1 MINRDNKKAI
11 TKKGMISNRLNK
23 FSIRKY
29 TVGTASILVGTTLI
43 FGLGNQEAKAAEN
56 TSTENAKQ
64 DEASAS
70 DNKEVV
76 SETENNSTTENT
88 STNPIKK
95 ETNTDSQPETKE
107 ESTTSSTQKQQ
118 NNVTA
123 TTETKP
129 QNIEKENVKPSTDK
143 TATEDTSVILEEKK
157 APNNTNNDV
166 TTKPSTSEIQTKP
179 TTPQESTNIENSQP
193 QPTPSKVDNQ
203 VTDATNPK
211 EPVNV
216 SKEELKNNPEK
227 LKELVRNDSN
237 TDRSTKPVATA
248 PTSVAPKRV
257 NAKMRFAVAQPAAVA
272 SNNVNDLITVTKQT
286 IKVGDGKDNVVSAHD
301 GEEIEYDSEFTIDN
315 KVKAGDTMTVDY
327 DKNVVP
333 SDLTD
338 KDLPV
343 DITDPS
349 GEVIAKGSYDRANK
363 RITYTF
369 TDYVDKYENVKS
381 RLTLYSYIDKQV
393 VPNKK
398 DVNLTFS
405 TAGSSLSK
413 DVTVDY
419 QDPMVQNNSN
429 IQSIFTK
436 LDEDKHT
443 IEQTIYVNPQQ
454 KNAKGTRV
462 DIAGN
467 EVDSNG
473 NFKYGNGGTIIDSN
487 SEIKVYKVKKGQQI
501 PDSNRI
507 YDYSQYEDVTSQFD
521 DKKTFTNNQ
530 VRLDFGD
537 IDSTYIVKVVSKYS
551 PTQDGDLKIIQ
562 GTRMITTND
571 YYNTD
576 DYAGYSNFIV
586 SSTDTG
592 GGDGTVKPEEKLYKI
607 GDYVWEDVDKDGV
620 QGTDSKE
627 KPMANVLVTLTYPDG
642 TTKSVRTDANGHY
655 EFGGL
660 KDGETYTVKF
670 ETPAGYLPTKE
681 NGTTD
686 GEKDSNGSSVTVKI
700 NGKDDMSLDT
710 GFYKEPKYNL
720 GDYVWEDTNK
730 DGIQDANEPG
740 IKDVKVTLK
749 DSTGKII
756 GTTTTD
762 ASGKYKF
769 TDLDNGN
776 YTVEF
781 ETPAGYTP
789 TLKNTTAEDKDS
801 NGLTTTG
808 VIKDADNMTL
818 DSGFYKTPKYS
829 LGDYVWY
836 DSNKDGKQD
845 STEKGIKDVTVTLQ
859 NEKGEVI
866 GTTKTDENGKY
877 RFDNLDSG
885 KYKVIFEKPAG
896 LTQTGTNTTED
907 DKDADGGE
915 VDVTITDHD
924 DFTIDNGY
932 FEEDTSDSD
941 SDS

>member
-521 DKKTFTNNQ
+521 DKK
-530 VRLDFGD
+530 L
-537 IDSTYIVKVVSKYS
+537 S
-551 PTQDGDLKIIQ
+551 L
-562 GTRMITTND
+562 IT
-571 YYNTD
+571 
-576 DYAGYSNFIV
+576 
-586 SSTDTG
+586 
-592 GGDGTVKPEEKLYKI
+592 K
-607 GDYVWEDVDKDGV
+607 
-620 QGTDSKE
+620 
-627 KPMANVLVTLTYPDG
+627 
-642 TTKSVRTDANGHY
+642 
-655 EFGGL
+655 
-660 KDGETYTVKF
+660 
-670 ETPAGYLPTKE
+670 
-681 NGTTD
+681 
-686 GEKDSNGSSVTVKI
+686 
-700 NGKDDMSLDT
+700 
-710 GFYKEPKYNL
+710 
-720 GDYVWEDTNK
+720 
-730 DGIQDANEPG
+730 
-740 IKDVKVTLK
+740 
-749 DSTGKII
+749 
-756 GTTTTD
+756 
-762 ASGKYKF
+762 
-769 TDLDNGN
+769 
-776 YTVEF
+776 
-781 ETPAGYTP
+781 
-789 TLKNTTAEDKDS
+789 
-801 NGLTTTG
+801 
-808 VIKDADNMTL
+808 
-818 DSGFYKTPKYS
+818 
-829 LGDYVWY
+829 
-836 DSNKDGKQD
+836 
-845 STEKGIKDVTVTLQ
+845 
-859 NEKGEVI
+859 
-866 GTTKTDENGKY
+866 
-877 RFDNLDSG
+877 
-885 KYKVIFEKPAG
+885 
-896 LTQTGTNTTED
+896 
-907 DKDADGGE
+907 
-915 VDVTITDHD
+915 
-924 DFTIDNGY
+924 
-932 FEEDTSDSD
+932 
-941 SDS
+941 

>member
-43 FGLGNQEAKAAEN
+43 FGLGNQEAKAAES

-64 DEASAS
+64 DDATTS

-76 SETENNSTTENT
+76 SETENNSTTEND

-95 ETNTDSQPETKE
+95 ETNTDSQPEAKE
-107 ESTTSSTQKQQ
+107 ESTTSSTQQQQ

-227 LKELVRNDSN
+227 LKELVRNDNN

-272 SNNVNDLITVTKQT
+272 SNNVNDLIKVTKQT

-343 DITDPS
+343 DITDSS
-349 GEVIAKGSYDRANK
+349 GEVIAKGAYDRATK

-381 RLTLYSYIDKQV
+381 RLTLYSYIDKQA

-398 DVNLTFS
+398 AVNLTFS

-454 KNAKGTRV
+454 KNAKDTRV

-467 EVDSNG
+467 EVDSND

-530 VRLDFGD
+530 VRLNFGD
-537 IDSTYIVKVVSKYS
+537 IDSTYIVKVVSKYT
-551 PTQDGDLKIIQ
+551 PTSDGDLKIIQ

-670 ETPAGYLPTKE
+670 ETPTGYLPTKV

-749 DSTGKII
+749 DSTGKVI

-789 TLKNTTAEDKDS
+789 TVKNTTADDKDS

-859 NEKGEVI
+859 
-866 GTTKTDENGKY
+866 
-877 RFDNLDSG
+877 
-885 KYKVIFEKPAG
+885 
-896 LTQTGTNTTED
+896 
-907 DKDADGGE
+907 
-915 VDVTITDHD
+915 
-924 DFTIDNGY
+924 
-932 FEEDTSDSD
+932 
-941 SDS
+941 

>member
-64 DEASAS
+64 DDATTS

-76 SETENNSTTENT
+76 SETENNSTTEND

-95 ETNTDSQPETKE
+95 ETNTDSQPEAKE
-107 ESTTSSTQKQQ
+107 ESTTSSTQQQQ

-157 APNNTNNDV
+157 APNYTNNDV

-227 LKELVRNDSN
+227 LKELVRNDNN

-248 PTSVAPKRV
+248 PTSVAPKRL

-286 IKVGDGKDNVVSAHD
+286 IKVGDGKDNVAAAHD
-301 GEEIEYDSEFTIDN
+301 GKDIEYDTEFTIDN
-315 KVKAGDTMTVDY
+315 KVKKGDTMTINY
-327 DKNVVP
+327 DKNVIP

-338 KDLPV
+338 KNDPI

-349 GEVIAKGSYDRANK
+349 GEVIAKGTFDKATK
-363 RITYTF
+363 QITYTF
-369 TDYVDKYENVKS
+369 TDYVDKYEDIKA
-381 RLTLYSYIDKQV
+381 RLTLYSYIDKQA
-393 VPNKK
+393 VPNETSL
-398 DVNLTFS
+398 NLTFA
-405 TAGSSLSK
+405 TAGKETSQNVS
-413 DVTVDY
+413 VDY
-419 QDPMVQNNSN
+419 QDPMVHGDSN

-436 LDEDKHT
+436 LDENKQT
-443 IEQTIYVNPQQ
+443 IEQQIYVNPL
-454 KNAKGTRV
+454 KKTATNTKV
-462 DIAGN
+462 DIAGSQ
-467 EVDSNG
+467 VDD
-473 NFKYGNGGTIIDSN
+473 YGNIKLGNGSTIIDQN
-487 SEIKVYKVKKGQQI
+487 TEIKVYKVNPNQQL
-501 PDSNRI
+501 PQSNRI
-507 YDYSQYEDVTSQFD
+507 YDFSQYEDVTSQFD
-521 DKKTFTNNQ
+521 NKKSFSNN
-530 VRLDFGD
+530 VATLDFGD
-537 IDSTYIVKVVSKYS
+537 INSAYIIKVVSKYT
-551 PTQDGDLKIIQ
+551 PTSDGELDIAQ
-562 GTRMITTND
+562 GTSMRTTD
-571 YYNTD
+571 KYGYYN
-576 DYAGYSNFIV
+576 YAGYSNFIV
-586 SSTDTG
+586 TSNDTG

-670 ETPAGYLPTKE
+670 ETPAGYLPTKV

-686 GEKDSNGSSVTVKI
+686 GEKDSNGSSITVKI

-749 DSTGKII
+749 DSTGKVI

-789 TLKNTTAEDKDS
+789 TVKNTTAEDKDS

-845 STEKGIKDVTVTLQ
+845 STEKGIKDVKVTLL

-877 RFDNLDSG
+877 RFDNLYSG

-896 LTQTGTNTTED
+896 LTQTVTNTTED

-924 DFTIDNGY
+924 DFTLDNGY
-932 FEEDTSDSD
+932 
-941 SDS
+941 

>member
-11 TKKGMISNRLNK
+11 TKKCMISNRLNK

-76 SETENNSTTENT
+76 SETENNSTQKNDL
-88 STNPIKK
+88 TNPIKQ
-95 ETNTDSQPETKE
+95 ETNTESQSEAE
-107 ESTTSSTQKQQ
+107 EAPTTSSTQQQQ
-118 NNVTA
+118 NNA
-123 TTETKP
+123 TTSTETEP

-143 TATEDTSVILEEKK
+143 TATEDTSVILGEKK
-157 APNNTNNDV
+157 TPNNTNNDV
-166 TTKPSTSEIQTKP
+166 TTKPSTSEIQATP
-179 TTPQESTNIENSQP
+179 TTPQESTNIDNSKP
-193 QPTPSKVDNQ
+193 QSTPSKVDNQ
-203 VTDATNPK
+203 VTDATNTK

-272 SNNVNDLITVTKQT
+272 SNNVNDLIKVTKQT
-286 IKVGDGKDNVVSAHD
+286 IKVGDGKDNVVAAHD
-301 GEEIEYDSEFTIDN
+301 GEDIEYDTEFTIDN
-315 KVKAGDTMTVDY
+315 KVKKGDTMTVNY
-327 DKNVVP
+327 DKNVIP

-338 KDLPV
+338 KNDPI

-349 GEVIAKGSYDRANK
+349 GEVIAKGTFDKATK
-363 RITYTF
+363 QITYTF
-369 TDYVDKYENVKS
+369 TDYVDKYEDIKA
-381 RLTLYSYIDKQV
+381 RLTLYSYIDKQT
-393 VPNKK
+393 VPNETSL
-398 DVNLTFS
+398 NLTFA
-405 TAGSSLSK
+405 TAGK
-413 DVTVDY
+413 DTSQNVTVDY
-419 QDPMVQNNSN
+419 QDPMVHGDSN
-429 IQSIFTK
+429 IQSIFTN
-436 LDEDKHT
+436 LDENKQT
-443 IEQTIYVNPQQ
+443 IEQQIYVNPL
-454 KNAKGTRV
+454 KKAATNTKV
-462 DIAGN
+462 DIAGSQ
-467 EVDSNG
+467 VDD
-473 NFKYGNGGTIIDSN
+473 YGNVKLGNGSTTIDQN
-487 SEIKVYKVKKGQQI
+487 TEIKVYKVNPNQQL
-501 PDSNRI
+501 PQSNRI
-507 YDYSQYEDVTSQFD
+507 YDFSQYEDVTSQFD
-521 DKKTFTNNQ
+521 NKKSFSNNIAT
-530 VRLDFGD
+530 LDFGN
-537 IDSTYIVKVVSKYS
+537 IDSAYIIKVVSKYTPKS
-551 PTQDGDLKIIQ
+551 DGEIDIAQ
-562 GTRMITTND
+562 GASMRTTD
-571 YYNTD
+571 KYGYYS
-576 DYAGYSNFIV
+576 YAGYSNYIV
-586 SSTDTG
+586 SSTDSG
-592 GGDGTVKPEEKLYKI
+592 GGDGTVKPEEKFYKI

-749 DSTGKII
+749 DSTGKVI

-762 ASGKYKF
+762 DSGKYKF

-789 TLKNTTAEDKDS
+789 TVKNTTAEDKDS

-808 VIKDADNMTL
+808 VIKDTDNWTL

-845 STEKGIKDVTVTLQ
+845 STEKGIKDVIVTLQ

-924 DFTIDNGY
+924 DFT
-932 FEEDTSDSD
+932 
-941 SDS
+941 

>member
-932 FEEDTSDSD
+932 FEEDTSD
-941 SDS
+941 

>member
-76 SETENNSTTENT
+76 SETENNSTQKNDL
-88 STNPIKK
+88 TNPIKK
-95 ETNTDSQPETKE
+95 ETNTDSHQEAKE
-107 ESTTSSTQKQQ
+107 APTTSSTQQQQ
-118 NNVTA
+118 NNA
-123 TTETKP
+123 TTSTETKP

-166 TTKPSTSEIQTKP
+166 TTKPSTSEIQTTP

-237 TDRSTKPVATA
+237 TDRSTKSVATA

-257 NAKMRFAVAQPAAVA
+257 NAKIRFAVAQPAAVA
-272 SNNVNDLITVTKQT
+272 SNNVNDLITVTKQMIT
-286 IKVGDGKDNVVSAHD
+286 EGIKDDGVIQAHD
-301 GEEIEYDSEFTIDN
+301 GEHIIYTSDFKIDN
-315 KVKAGDTMTVDY
+315 AVKAGDTMTVKY
-327 DKNVVP
+327 DKHTIP
-333 SDLTD
+333 SDITD
-338 KDLPV
+338 DFTPV

-349 GEVIAKGSYDRANK
+349 GEVIAKGTFDLNTK
-363 RITYTF
+363 TITYKF
-369 TDYVDKYENVKS
+369 TDYVDRYENVNAK
-381 RLTLYSYIDKQV
+381 LELNSYIDKKE
-393 VPNKK
+393 VPNETNL
-398 DVNLTFS
+398 NLTFA
-405 TAGSSLSK
+405 TADKETSK
-413 DVTVDY
+413 NVKVEY
-419 QDPMVQNNSN
+419 QKPIVKDESN
-429 IQSIFTK
+429 IQSIFSHLDTTK
-436 LDEDKHT
+436 HEV
-443 IEQTIYVNPQQ
+443 EQTIYVNPL
-454 KNAKGTRV
+454 KLNAKNTNVTIKSGGV
-462 DIAGN
+462 AD
-467 EVDSNG
+467 NG
-473 NFKYGNGGTIIDSN
+473 DYYTGDGSTIIDSN
-487 SEIKVYKVKKGQQI
+487 TEIKVYKVASGQQL
-501 PDSNRI
+501 PQSNKI
-507 YDYSQYEDVTSQFD
+507 YDYSQYEDVTNSVTIN
-521 DKKTFTNNQ
+521 KNYGTNMANIN
-530 VRLDFGD
+530 FGD
-537 IDSTYIVKVVSKYS
+537 IDSAYIVKVVSKYT
-551 PTQDGDLKIIQ
+551 PGAEDDLAVQQ
-562 GTRMITTND
+562 GVRMTTTNK
-571 YYNTD
+571 YNYSS
-576 DYAGYSNFIV
+576 YAGYTNTIL
-586 SSTDTG
+586 STTDSG

-749 DSTGKII
+749 DSTGKVI

-789 TLKNTTAEDKDS
+789 TVKNTTAEDKDS

-808 VIKDADNMTL
+808 VIKDADNWTL

-877 RFDNLDSG
+877 HFDNLDSG

-924 DFTIDNGY
+924 DFTLD
-932 FEEDTSDSD
+932 
-941 SDS
+941 